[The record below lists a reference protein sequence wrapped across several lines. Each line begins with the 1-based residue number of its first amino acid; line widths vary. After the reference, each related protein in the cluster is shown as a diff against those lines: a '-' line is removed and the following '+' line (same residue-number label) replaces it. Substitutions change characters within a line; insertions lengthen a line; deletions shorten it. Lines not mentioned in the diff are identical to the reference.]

1 MLGRGE
7 GILAGPDPG
16 APVGHSGQLAAADAA
31 EQAAV
36 WGSAELREMVAQQLS
51 QLGMDGHDPA
61 VAIGAGLEVA
71 AGLAGA
77 IFAGVAHYRGCLDP
91 PDG

>member
-16 APVGHSGQLAAADAA
+16 TPVGHSGQLAAADAN

-36 WGSAELREMVAQQLS
+36 WGSAELPEMVAQEPS

-61 VAIGAGLEVA
+61 VAIGAMLELPPLSQTAVIGPLA
-71 AGLAGA
+71 AS
-77 IFAGVAHYRGCLDP
+77 
-91 PDG
+91 